1 RQLIARAAKDNIR
14 SIRVLQKCD
23 FKIIDE
29 NKDFAQG
36 RGEETEEYIFRLDG
50 QIQQSKYLTRRQSQ
64 PPQLSRLMLP
74 HQPRH
79 LLRWLSFNVRRMASA
94 IEGGCLCGGV
104 RYRLHVRPKQ
114 GSDCHCEDC
123 RRASAAPYVTWCSVP
138 SKAIEVLSGELR
150 RVSYADRLR
159 SFASCCGTP
168 LFIQDEVS
176 SEWIDVTVASLDD
189 PKTFPPEVAIWTED

>member
-1 RQLIARAAKDNIR
+1 MCL
-14 SIRVLQKCD
+14 
-23 FKIIDE
+23 
-29 NKDFAQG
+29 
-36 RGEETEEYIFRLDG
+36 
-50 QIQQSKYLTRRQSQ
+50 
-64 PPQLSRLMLP
+64 
-74 HQPRH
+74 
-79 LLRWLSFNVRRMASA
+79 VRPMANR

-104 RYRLHVRPKQ
+104 RYRLYAQPKQ

-138 SKAIEVLSGELR
+138 SKAIDVLSGELR

-168 LFIQDEVS
+168 LFVQDEVR

-189 PKTFPPEVAIWTED
+189 PKTFPRRSRYGQKTNSRGFSSIRVSVLFGGAEMKTPNHAPQSTSFSWMSRVAIVLPGAATCAPLNRG

>member
-1 RQLIARAAKDNIR
+1 MSLAQSECKRHISLARSLI
-14 SIRVLQKCD
+14 LC
-23 FKIIDE
+23 
-29 NKDFAQG
+29 
-36 RGEETEEYIFRLDG
+36 L
-50 QIQQSKYLTRRQSQ
+50 
-64 PPQLSRLMLP
+64 
-74 HQPRH
+74 
-79 LLRWLSFNVRRMASA
+79 VRRMAST

-104 RYRLHVRPKQ
+104 RYRLHGKPKQ

-176 SEWIDVTVASLDD
+176 SEWMDVTVASLDD
-189 PKTFPPEVAIWTED
+189 PKTFPPEVAIWTEDKLPWVKLDPSRRAFRRSRDENI

>member
-1 RQLIARAAKDNIR
+1 
-14 SIRVLQKCD
+14 
-23 FKIIDE
+23 
-29 NKDFAQG
+29 
-36 RGEETEEYIFRLDG
+36 
-50 QIQQSKYLTRRQSQ
+50 
-64 PPQLSRLMLP
+64 ML
-74 HQPRH
+74 
-79 LLRWLSFNVRRMASA
+79 LLRFYPDSSGPNGLTNRLQRIPRLRLCFMASLVTQGSLSLGVRRMANT

-189 PKTFPPEVAIWTED
+189 PKTFPPEAAIWTEDKLPWVKLDPSRRAFRRNRDENA

>member
-1 RQLIARAAKDNIR
+1 MSPRALVYPPR
-14 SIRVLQKCD
+14 SASG
-23 FKIIDE
+23 
-29 NKDFAQG
+29 AQ
-36 RGEETEEYIFRLDG
+36 FCL
-50 QIQQSKYLTRRQSQ
+50 
-64 PPQLSRLMLP
+64 
-74 HQPRH
+74 
-79 LLRWLSFNVRRMASA
+79 VRRMAST

-150 RVSYADRLR
+150 RVLYADRLR

-168 LFIQDEVS
+168 LFIQDEVG

-189 PKTFPPEVAIWTED
+189 PKTFPPEAAIWTEDKLPWVKLDPSRPAFRRSRDENV